1 VADAELH
8 RQARVQRERA
18 NLFAEHASKA
28 TLPETREI
36 YARLALAE
44 YALAEQL
51 ERQITEAE
59 PCDKPAQ

>member
-1 VADAELH
+1 MTETELH

-18 NLFAEHASKA
+18 DLFAEHASKA
-28 TLPETREI
+28 SLAETREI

-59 PCDKPAQ
+59 PSDKLA